1 MIGPSLAEPNPNVP
15 SCIVASAS
23 GCVNTCDSQFDVSPS
38 AATAGPVGAAGAAH
52 PSCQPRIHGPLLA
65 WPYVWYPLVQC
76 PCRNPPCA
84 CADQLGPACW
94 TACARRSCACA
105 TDGELRFLHS
115 RPHCSLCRC
124 LCLRCSSFSGD
135 LRPTLFVK
143 TQIGK
148 WLPFYWIPLHFQISM
163 AKRFSLNWIPATLRP

>member
-1 MIGPSLAEPNPNVP
+1 MIRPSLAEQNPNVP
-15 SCIVASAS
+15 SCLVASAS
-23 GCVNTCDSQFDVSPS
+23 SCVNTCDSQCGFSPS

-52 PSCQPRIHGPLLA
+52 PPCQPGIHGSLLA

-76 PCRNPPCA
+76 PRRNPPCP

-94 TACARRSCACA
+94 TASAGRSCACA
-105 TDGELRFLHS
+105 TDGGLRS
-115 RPHCSLCRC
+115 RPEGGHHRILCSCFR
-124 LCLRCSSFSGD
+124 LRSSNFSGD

-148 WLPFYWIPLHFQISM
+148 WLPC
-163 AKRFSLNWIPATLRP
+163 

>member
-1 MIGPSLAEPNPNVP
+1 MLCPSFAEPNPNVP

-23 GCVNTCDSQFDVSPS
+23 GCVNNCDSQFDFSPS

-52 PSCQPRIHGPLLA
+52 PPCQPAIHGSLLA
-65 WPYVWYPLVQC
+65 WLYVWYPLVQC
-76 PCRNPPCA
+76 PCRNQPCS

-94 TACARRSCACA
+94 TASAGRSCACA
-105 TDGELRFLHS
+105 TDGGLRSLHT
-115 RPHCSLCRC
+115 RHNRIICSCV
-124 LCLRCSSFSGD
+124 CLRSSSFSDD

-148 WLPFYWIPLHFQISM
+148 WLPF
-163 AKRFSLNWIPATLRP
+163 

>member
-1 MIGPSLAEPNPNVP
+1 MIRPSLAEPNPNVP

-23 GCVNTCDSQFDVSPS
+23 GCVNACDSQFDFSPS

-52 PSCQPRIHGPLLA
+52 PPCQPGIHGSLLA
-65 WPYVWYPLVQC
+65 WLNVWYPLVQC
-76 PCRNPPCA
+76 PCRNPPCP

-94 TACARRSCACA
+94 TASAGRSCACA
-105 TDGELRFLHS
+105 TDGELRSLHS
-115 RPHCSLCRC
+115 RVHPHRCCLCRFFR
-124 LCLRCSSFSGD
+124 LRSSSFSGD

-148 WLPFYWIPLHFQISM
+148 WLPF
-163 AKRFSLNWIPATLRP
+163 